1 MKYLFRFEH
10 PREHQGRMMDDIYA
24 ALEKKR
30 SVLVNAPTGIG
41 KTDAA
46 LGAALTYS
54 FDKDMSVFF
63 LTPKI
68 SQHGI
73 VVKALAGIS
82 RKFGMRLN
90 FVDLVGK
97 QNLCVNNDVNRITG
111 ELFYRACAKAV
122 KEGRCP
128 FYKRAREDPLPK
140 SVLESNGE
148 GHNALF
154 SECFDR
160 GICAYEVGSRLAK
173 GAKVI
178 VADYAHMLNPY
189 IRASFLKRIG
199 HSLGNSI
206 IIWDEAHNITGIA
219 ASYLNASISTRSVKR
234 AQEEIRALGRD
245 MDVSYLEY
253 VMRKMSEEKL
263 RGAREAFLKGGDLPE
278 EIRKNIGDVTEALD
292 RFALE
297 HMEAGLSKRPA
308 MLGVSNF
315 LKRWEDAD
323 STMTRIISKMENEVR
338 ISLSCL
344 YPKDAIQMLQEP
356 HSNIFMSATLM
367 PLGMHSDLLGTPMAA
382 AHSYGSPFPQANRIA
397 FIDQEVTTRYDKRST
412 EEYKSIAKKIMRI
425 KEAVPGNVAVFFP
438 GFAVLNGVFRHMEG
452 RVLVQRENMRTAMV
466 EALMRE
472 FAECGDCTLLGVMGG
487 SLSEG
492 IDYANNTIKGIIVVG
507 VPLERPSL
515 ELSAKIA
522 YFDRRFGGRGEEY
535 AYRIPAITRAI
546 QAAGR
551 AIRNESDRAVIV
563 FMDSRYGWGSYGR
576 LVKESMPVMN
586 DKDYVARIAEFWK
599 EKAPNIRPS
608 A

>member
-356 HSNIFMSATLM
+356 HSNIFML
-367 PLGMHSDLLGTPMAA
+367 
-382 AHSYGSPFPQANRIA
+382 
-397 FIDQEVTTRYDKRST
+397 
-412 EEYKSIAKKIMRI
+412 
-425 KEAVPGNVAVFFP
+425 
-438 GFAVLNGVFRHMEG
+438 
-452 RVLVQRENMRTAMV
+452 
-466 EALMRE
+466 
-472 FAECGDCTLLGVMGG
+472 
-487 SLSEG
+487 SL
-492 IDYANNTIKGIIVVG
+492 IHI
-507 VPLERPSL
+507 
-515 ELSAKIA
+515 
-522 YFDRRFGGRGEEY
+522 
-535 AYRIPAITRAI
+535 
-546 QAAGR
+546 
-551 AIRNESDRAVIV
+551 
-563 FMDSRYGWGSYGR
+563 
-576 LVKESMPVMN
+576 
-586 DKDYVARIAEFWK
+586 
-599 EKAPNIRPS
+599 
-608 A
+608 